1 MAIMKSEY
9 FIFIFAV
16 IILTTNIAKANAI
29 GTEIIDVGSA
39 TLDAGSTATFQVNLA
54 NAVDEEITSFVE
66 QIDTASKESSVN
78 DEITQSA
85 PVTYE
90 SAVGENNPEDLT
102 SPSPS
107 ATDQISTLGFGFV
120 TTVLILFL

>member
-9 FIFIFAV
+9 FVFIFAV

-54 NAVDEEITSFVE
+54 NAVDLTGLSFEI
-66 QIDTASKESSVN
+66 N
-78 DEITQSA
+78 
-85 PVTYE
+85 
-90 SAVGENNPEDLT
+90 L
-102 SPSPS
+102 
-107 ATDQISTLGFGFV
+107 L
-120 TTVLILFL
+120 